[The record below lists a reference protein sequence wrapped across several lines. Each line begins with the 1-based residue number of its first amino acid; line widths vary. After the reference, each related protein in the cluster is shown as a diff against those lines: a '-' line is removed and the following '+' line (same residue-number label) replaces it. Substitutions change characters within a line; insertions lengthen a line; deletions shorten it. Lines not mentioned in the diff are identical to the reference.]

1 MMARDHP
8 KTSTLSSDQAKG
20 SRPDQRRSHRRLRQ
34 NAGAE
39 GALHMHP
46 NRLGRKILGAQGL
59 RRPTP
64 RRTPEVWSTTRT
76 MRKSTKHPTEPER
89 KRTLGDFLKELRKLA
104 RIEPQFKNKLYRF
117 LTMRNTFIHN
127 LSEVPGWDVRTEEG
141 REVATK
147 FLSELLALAFEVSG
161 VFMSLFTVS
170 AREELGENIIEGNQ
184 LMSLIEKQFGP
195 IARKIL
201 AARIR

>member
-1 MMARDHP
+1 M
-8 KTSTLSSDQAKG
+8 SSDRSPQLHTYALMGVCLLYVQQAERALASAVG
-20 SRPDQRRSHRRLRQ
+20 SVLMD
-34 NAGAE
+34 
-39 GALHMHP
+39 
-46 NRLGRKILGAQGL
+46 
-59 RRPTP
+59 PTL
-64 RRTPEVWSTTRT
+64 TTAKL
-76 MRKSTKHPTEPER
+76 MGQTEPER